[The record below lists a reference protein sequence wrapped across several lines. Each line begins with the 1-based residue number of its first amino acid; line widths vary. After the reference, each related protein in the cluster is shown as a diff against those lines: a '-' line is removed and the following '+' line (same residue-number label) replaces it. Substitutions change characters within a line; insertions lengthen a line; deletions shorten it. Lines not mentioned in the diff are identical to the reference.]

1 MKKITPIIISGGS
14 GTRLWPLSRQN
25 YPKQFLSLFNQKSL
39 FQQTISR
46 VSDSSIFN
54 PAIIII
60 NHEHR
65 FIVGEELQKLNYQA
79 REIILEPTPKN
90 TAPAIAIGSMA
101 TINNNHQGED
111 LVITMPCDHL
121 IKNDDLFIEKVKNL
135 RKIDFNKMLLTF
147 GINPKYAESGYGYI
161 ERESAPLFNEINS
174 ENEIYKVKNFIEKPN
189 KIKAEELIKN
199 QLNLW
204 NSGIFAFRASFFLE
218 ELKKICPDIFEKCE
232 KSYLESSKDLDFT
245 RLSNSFEQVKNV
257 SIDYAI
263 IEKSKNVAVLPI
275 NLDWNDVGSWKTVAD
290 ISEKDN
296 NGNSLI
302 GKAYSL
308 NSQNCYV
315 HSLKS
320 ITAIIGVDNL
330 LVVNLKDTLLVA
342 NKNNAQQVKE
352 MVEILQ
358 KQNIEEVNSMPKK
371 FRPWGS
377 FEIIDVGN
385 NFKLKKIIVKPHSAL
400 SLQLHNHRSEH
411 WIVVSGVATV
421 IKGDQSF
428 ILNTDESTYI
438 KFGTKHRIINDSDGV
453 LEIIEVQTGKYLEE
467 DDITRFDDLYG
478 R

>member
-1 MKKITPIIISGGS
+1 MSGGS
-14 GTRLWPLSRQN
+14 GTRLWPLSRQS
-25 YPKQFLSLFNQKSL
+25 YPKQFLSLFNHKSL

-46 VSDSSIFN
+46 VSNSSIFN

-65 FIVGEELQKLNYQA
+65 FIVEEELQKLNYQA
-79 REIILEPTPKN
+79 GEIILEQTPKN

-101 TINNNHQGED
+101 TINQSKNNNQQGED
-111 LVITMPCDHL
+111 LVIIMPCDHL
-121 IKNDDLFIEKVKNL
+121 IQNDNLFIEKIKNL
-135 RKIDFNKMLLTF
+135 IKIDFNQILLTF
-147 GINPKYAESGYGYI
+147 GIKPQYAESGYGYI
-161 ERESAPLFNEINS
+161 ERENNPLFKEINS
-174 ENEIYKVKNFIEKPN
+174 EDSIYKVKSFIEKPS

-204 NSGIFAFRASFFLE
+204 NSGIFAFRASFFLD
-218 ELKKICPDIFEKCE
+218 ELKKFCPDIFEKC
-232 KSYLESSKDLDFT
+232 KNSYLESSKDLNFT
-245 RLSNSFEQVKNV
+245 RLGSSFEKVENI

-263 IEKSKNVAVLPI
+263 IEKSKNVAVLPVNI
-275 NLDWNDVGSWKTVAD
+275 DWNDVGSWKTVAD
-290 ISEKDN
+290 ISKKDN

-320 ITAIIGVDNL
+320 ITTIIGVDNL
-330 LVVNLKDTLLVA
+330 LIINLKDTLLIA

-358 KQNIEEVNSMPKK
+358 KQNIEEVNAMPKK

-411 WIVVSGVATV
+411 WIVVNGVAKV
-421 IKGDQSF
+421 IKGDQF
-428 ILNTDESTYI
+428 FTLNTDESTYI
-438 KFGTKHRIINDSDGV
+438 KSGTKHRIINDSNNI

-467 DDITRFDDLYG
+467 DDITRFEDLYG